1 MAIGLLI
8 YFFYGR
14 SHSRL
19 RQGEVVNPDAELESA
34 S

>member
-1 MAIGLLI
+1 VLGLAI

-19 RQGEVVNPDAELESA
+19 AQREKETVSTPAG
-34 S
+34 